1 MLTQCLSKGINVPGS
16 NERDQMRFQGAQE
29 VNGIIQYNGIYLN
42 SDQHKCEALGR
53 DVKLSPQCFIALHL
67 LLNNPGIVFT
77 SEQIMDRTHDSR
89 SRISPD
95 NRQVDSLMRHLRK
108 RMFPQNQA
116 LAKEFIKIVYGRG
129 YKVANLRT
137 QI

>member
-1 MLTQCLSKGINVPGS
+1 
-16 NERDQMRFQGAQE
+16 MRFQGTQE
-29 VNGIIQYNGIYLN
+29 VSGIIQYNGIYLN
-42 SDQHKCEALGR
+42 SDQHKCEVLGR

-77 SEQIMDRTHDSR
+77 CEQIMDRTHNSR

-95 NRQVDSLMRHLRK
+95 DRQINSLMRHLRK
-108 RMFPQNQA
+108 RMFPQNQT

-137 QI
+137 